1 MRGSIRKKGN
11 SYYIRYYDKK
21 GKQIEKVAGKT
32 KKEAELK
39 LNEIIYTIENGTLI
53 NSNMLLSAYLE
64 MWLED
69 YIKDEKSDNT
79 YYKYKNSIEKY
90 ISPNLGSIRLKD
102 LKAIHIEKFLKK
114 LRMTKISYGNKEKNI
129 SPTTIQTYYGI
140 LRTALNKAVKLQMLN
155 DNPCKF
161 IDTPKR
167 AKFKANILTLDEIK
181 LVKQYLDLNKYNDYI
196 FNLALDLTLELGLR
210 RGEMCGLTW
219 DNVNFIDKTITL
231 NKALIR
237 VEKEYV
243 ISGLKTESS
252 YDTLP
257 ISSFL
262 CEKLKTHKNIQK
274 LNKLKYGSTYKNT
287 NTFNNINYKLI
298 FTWEN
303 GEYITPS
310 RFLQRLKRLMKQCE
324 IDKNIRWHDLRH
336 TNATLLLEGGVN
348 IKTVQE
354 RLRHS
359 LIQTTMDT
367 YAHVTEKMN
376 REATNTITN
385 ILNF

>member
-1 MRGSIRKKGN
+1 
-11 SYYIRYYDKK
+11 
-21 GKQIEKVAGKT
+21 
-32 KKEAELK
+32 
-39 LNEIIYTIENGTLI
+39 
-53 NSNMLLSAYLE
+53 
-64 MWLED
+64 
-69 YIKDEKSDNT
+69 
-79 YYKYKNSIEKY
+79 
-90 ISPNLGSIRLKD
+90 
-102 LKAIHIEKFLKK
+102 
-114 LRMTKISYGNKEKNI
+114 
-129 SPTTIQTYYGI
+129 
-140 LRTALNKAVKLQMLN
+140 MLN

-167 AKFKANILTLDEIK
+167 SKFKANILTTDEIK
-181 LVKQYLDLNKYNDYI
+181 LLKQHLDINKYNDYI
-196 FNLALDLTLELGLR
+196 FNLAIDLTLELGLR

-219 DNVNFIDKTITL
+219 DNINFDNKTITL
-231 NKALIR
+231 DKALIR

-243 ISGLKTESS
+243 ISDLKTDAS

-257 ISSFL
+257 ISGSL

-274 LNKLKYGSTYKNT
+274 LNKLKYGCTYTNT
-287 NTFNNINYKLI
+287 NKFNNINYALI

-310 RFLQRLKRLMKQCE
+310 RFLQRLKRLMKKCE

>member
-1 MRGSIRKKGN
+1 MQGSIRKKGS
-11 SYYIRYYDKK
+11 SYYIRYYDKN
-21 GKQIEKVAGKT
+21 GKQIERVGGKT
-32 KKEAELK
+32 KKEAQLK
-39 LNEIIYTIENGTLI
+39 LNEILYTLENGGPI

-69 YIKDEKSDNT
+69 YIKDEKTHNT
-79 YYKYKNSIEKY
+79 YDKYKNSINKY
-90 ISPNLGSIRLKD
+90 INPYLGDIQLND
-102 LKAIHIEKFLKK
+102 LKVIHIEKFIKK
-114 LRMTKISYGNKEKNI
+114 IKTTKINYGNKQKTI
-129 SPTTIQTYYGI
+129 SPTTVQTYYGI

-167 AKFKANILTLDEIK
+167 SKFKANILTPEEIK
-181 LVKQYLDLNKYNDYI
+181 LVKQHLNISKYNDYI

-219 DNVNFIDKTITL
+219 DNINFENKTITL
-231 NKALIR
+231 EKALIR
-237 VEKEYV
+237 IENEYV
-243 ISGLKTESS
+243 ISDLKTDSS

-257 ISSFL
+257 ISNSL
-262 CEKLKTHKNIQK
+262 CEKLKAHKNIQK
-274 LNKLKYGSTYKNT
+274 LNKLKYGFTYTNT
-287 NTFNNINYKLI
+287 NIFNNINYELI

-303 GEYITPS
+303 GEYIAPS

-324 IDKNIRWHDLRH
+324 IEKNIRWHDLRH
-336 TNATLLLEGGVN
+336 TNATLLLEGGVS

-367 YAHVTEKMN
+367 YAHVTDKMN
-376 REATNTITN
+376 REATDKITN
-385 ILNF
+385 ILNL

>member
-102 LKAIHIEKFLKK
+102 LKPIHIEKFLKK

-181 LVKQYLDLNKYNDYI
+181 SVKQYLDLNKYNDYI

-219 DNVNFIDKTITL
+219 DNVNFVDKTITL

-257 ISSFL
+257 ISNFL

>member
-21 GKQIEKVAGKT
+21 GKQIEKVGGKT

-39 LNEIIYTIENGTLI
+39 LNEIIYTLENGTLI

-64 MWLED
+64 MWLKE

-90 ISPNLGSIRLKD
+90 ISPSLGNIKLKD

-114 LRMTKISYGNKEKNI
+114 LRMTKVSYSNKEKNI
-129 SPTTIQTYYGI
+129 SATTIQIYYGI

-167 AKFKANILTLDEIK
+167 SKFKANILTLDEIK
-181 LVKQYLDLNKYNDYI
+181 LVKQYLNLNKYNDYI

-219 DNVNFIDKTITL
+219 NNVNFIDKTITL

-243 ISGLKTESS
+243 ISGLKTEAS

-257 ISSFL
+257 ISNFL

-274 LNKLKYGSTYKNT
+274 LNKLKYGSAYKNT